1 MINHKA
7 KYYLAVAEGMLG
19 SLWDTYREG
28 QWRDTRDRYRL
39 DKLKGKKK
47 N

>member
-1 MINHKA
+1 
-7 KYYLAVAEGMLG
+7 MLG

-28 QWRDTRDRYRL
+28 PQWRDTLDRYRL

-47 N
+47 IEVPIKFTV